1 MADAW
6 GGSWGTS
13 WGNSWGGGSTST
25 GLPKGG
31 HGRKK
36 FRTGDLTRSQVEAW
50 WDKRDA
56 LVARTKRL
64 RHEEQREAVEA
75 SVEAVSLTL
84 EAADGHSE
92 ALAQQFDTMI
102 AAVER
107 ATKAL
112 SAQKVVAE
120 AKKAA
125 EAAAAI
131 LLAIEDENTAI
142 LLLLA

>member
-1 MADAW
+1 MSLLLLFR
-6 GGSWGTS
+6 GG
-13 WGNSWGGGSTST
+13 GGGSTPPVS

-31 HGRKK
+31 HGRKQ
-36 FRTGDLTRSQVEAW
+36 TTLSRSQVEAW

-64 RHEEQREAVEA
+64 RHEEQREAVEL
-75 SVEAVSLTL
+75 SLEAVSGGL

-112 SAQKVVAE
+112 SAQKVIAE

-131 LLAIEDENTAI
+131 LLAIEDENTAL

>member
-1 MADAW
+1 MSLLLLFR
-6 GGSWGTS
+6 GGS
-13 WGNSWGGGSTST
+13 GGSTPPVT

-36 FRTGDLTRSQVEAW
+36 PTLSRSQVEAW

-64 RHEEQREAVEA
+64 QHEAQREAVEL
-75 SVEAVSLTL
+75 SLEAVSGVL

-92 ALAQQFDTMI
+92 ALTHEFNTMI

-112 SAQKVVAE
+112 SAQKVIAE
-120 AKKAA
+120 AKRAA
-125 EAAAAI
+125 EMAAAI
-131 LLAIEDENTAI
+131 LLAIEDENTAV